1 MDNDL
6 RYEKKFLIPNYL
18 DLKNTFDLKKLKLNE
33 VYDIR
38 KINNIYFDNIKYSNF
53 FDNVDGYG
61 IRKKFRLRWYNN
73 DKEKFFEIKKKIN
86 YLTKKKI
93 FKVNGLEEID
103 IRCLIKNLKKIFKQ
117 NKISNVELSNL
128 MPTSFNTYFRKYFL
142 ISKDI
147 RVTYDYNLEF
157 NRILN
162 SKLLKTNL
170 YLKNYSIIE
179 IKYPISKDFEVRQM
193 FRDFD
198 INYTKFS
205 KYIMSFT
212 SNY

>member
-1 MDNDL
+1 MDNNL

-18 DLKNTFDLKKLKLNE
+18 DLKNIFDLKKLKLNE

-93 FKVNGLEEID
+93 FKVNGLEELD

-117 NKISNVELSNL
+117 DKISNVQLSNL

-170 YLKNYSIIE
+170 NLKNYSIIE

-198 INYTKFS
+198 INSTKFS

>member
-18 DLKNTFDLKKLKLNE
+18 DLKNIFDLKKLKLNE

>member
-1 MDNDL
+1 MDNNL

-18 DLKNTFDLKKLKLNE
+18 DLKNIFDLKRLKLNQ

-86 YLTKKKI
+86 YLTEKKI
-93 FKVNGLEEID
+93 FKVNGLEEFD

-117 NKISNVELSNL
+117 DKTSNVELSNL

-162 SKLLKTNL
+162 SKLFKTNL
-170 YLKNYSIIE
+170 NLKNYSIIE

-198 INYTKFS
+198 INSTKFS

>member
-6 RYEKKFLIPNYL
+6 RYEKKFSIPNYL
-18 DLKNTFDLKKLKLNE
+18 DLKNIFDLKKLKLNE

>member
-1 MDNDL
+1 M
-6 RYEKKFLIPNYL
+6 
-18 DLKNTFDLKKLKLNE
+18 
-33 VYDIR
+33 
-38 KINNIYFDNIKYSNF
+38 
-53 FDNVDGYG
+53 
-61 IRKKFRLRWYNN
+61 
-73 DKEKFFEIKKKIN
+73 
-86 YLTKKKI
+86 
-93 FKVNGLEEID
+93 EEID

-179 IKYPISKDFEVRQM
+179 IKYPISKYFEVRQM

>member
-1 MDNDL
+1 MDNNL

-18 DLKNTFDLKKLKLNE
+18 DLKNIFDLKKLKLNE

-86 YLTKKKI
+86 YLTEKKI
-93 FKVNGLEEID
+93 FKVNGLEEFD

-117 NKISNVELSNL
+117 DKTSNVELSNL

-162 SKLLKTNL
+162 SKLFKTNL
-170 YLKNYSIIE
+170 NLKNYSIIE

-198 INYTKFS
+198 INSTKFS

>member
-1 MDNDL
+1 MDNNL

-18 DLKNTFDLKKLKLNE
+18 DLKNIFELKKLKLNE
-33 VYDIR
+33 IYQIR

-61 IRKKFRLRWYNN
+61 TRKKFRLRWYNN
-73 DKEKFFEIKKKIN
+73 DTEKFFEIKKKIN
-86 YLTKKKI
+86 YLTEKKI
-93 FKVNGLEEID
+93 FKVNGLEKLD
-103 IRCLIKNLKKIFKQ
+103 IKYLIKNLRKNFKET
-117 NKISNVELSNL
+117 KISNVELSNL
-128 MPTSFNTYFRKYFL
+128 MPTSFNAYFRKYYL

-162 SKLLKTNL
+162 SKLFKTNPN
-170 YLKNYSIIE
+170 LKNYSIIE
-179 IKYPISKDFEVRQM
+179 IKYPISKDFQVRQI

-198 INYTKFS
+198 ISTIKFS
-205 KYIMSFT
+205 KYVMSFT
-212 SNY
+212 SKY